1 MEQANVSHEEAVEA
15 LFAAHGAPAEAILAI
30 MTREPR

>member
-15 LFAAHGAPAEAILAI
+15 LLAAHGAPAEAILAI